1 MRIVLQRVT
10 RASVTVGN
18 DVVGAIGLGL
28 LMFVG
33 VAKGDDAARSRGMAR
48 KCAELRLFPDEAG
61 RFDRSLV
68 DTGGEALVVSQFT
81 LLADVRK
88 GRRPSLIAAADPAVA
103 EPLIEEFAA
112 ELRRAGVGVAG
123 GRFGAMMLVESANDG
138 PVTVIVD
145 SDDLDRPRHA
155 HVGA

>member
-18 DVVGAIGLGL
+18 DVVGAIGSGL

-33 VAKGDDAARSRGMAR
+33 IAQGDDAARSRRMAH

-68 DTGGEALVVSQFT
+68 ETGGEALVVSQFT
-81 LLADVRK
+81 LLADTAK
-88 GRRPSLIAAADPAVA
+88 GNRPSFTGAAPPELA
-103 EPLIEEFAA
+103 EPLYEAFCAA
-112 ELRRAGVGVAG
+112 LEAEGVPVARGV
-123 GRFGAMMLVESANDG
+123 FGARMEVELVNDG
-138 PVTVIVD
+138 PVTIA
-145 SDDLDRPRHA
+145 LDA
-155 HVGA
+155 